1 MSILEMSLSGGA
13 VILAAILI
21 RAVGKNRLP
30 VGAFE
35 ALWALAVLR
44 LTAPVRLPFRFSAFA
59 LVRRLVPHTAGPGPL
74 PAAIA
79 QPGQAA
85 VQAVD
90 IIQAAPLPDRG
101 MPFPTGTVL
110 WLVVACALALLFAVS
125 YARSYRRFH
134 GAEPVDSNYVNQFLA
149 VHPLHRTVQARVSD
163 RISAPLTYGLFR
175 PVILLPRSIDMTDEA
190 ALGFVLTHELAH
202 IRRFD
207 ALRKPAL
214 AAVACLHWFNPL
226 VWTMLVLAGRDMERA
241 CDRAVIDAFGPEAR
255 HSYARALLDME
266 ERRGILAAASGFS
279 RNAIEERIHSIMKIR
294 KKTFLSGTLAL
305 ALVLTV
311 GAVFATAA
319 PEPEGGTP
327 PTLFSGDVIT
337 TSDGTVYLFT
347 EDGEPLAMTQQ
358 EYKILTDPVEV
369 EWWTAEEYAQW
380 LEQEKKDLQECL
392 GERAWTSSDGWFTW
406 TQEKID
412 ETIEMYEHTLEEIE
426 DGLLVSKAVDG
437 SGDVMLVQGDGWDV
451 RFMTGEGAA
460 AVYEGNEKTAAERE
474 ALEER
479 LARLDAEREALA
491 QRLAQIGEAKE
502 EPPREDAQPV
512 QEDDGTVT
520 VPADEDTAEF
530 FGQADGA
537 PYGQLDGGGRVK
549 VAELTAARG
558 STVSV
563 GLQTRAD
570 ATLTVSLH
578 GDANHLGKS
587 VELKAGEMQTVT
599 LSPSQDDKYSLYL
612 TNNSGYPVEF
622 IVSWAVS

>member
-13 VILAAILI
+13 VILAGLLI

-35 ALWALAVLR
+35 ALWALAALR
-44 LTAPVRLPFRFSAFA
+44 LTVPVRLPFRFSAFA
-59 LVRRLVPHTAGPGPL
+59 LVRRLVPHTAGPGPV

-85 VQAVD
+85 AQTVD
-90 IIQAAPLPDRG
+90 IIQTAPLSDNG
-101 MPFPTGTVL
+101 TPFPTATVL
-110 WLVVACALALLFAVS
+110 WLAVACALALVFAAS
-125 YARSYRRFH
+125 YVRSYRRFR
-134 GAEPVDSNYVNQFLA
+134 GAEPVDINYVNQLLA
-149 VHPLHRTVQARVSD
+149 AHPLHRKIAVRVSD
-163 RISAPLTYGLFR
+163 RVSAPLTYGLLR
-175 PVILLPRSIDMTDEA
+175 PVILLPRSMDRADEA

-207 ALRKPAL
+207 ALRKPVL
-214 AAVACLHWFNPL
+214 AAVACLHWFDPL
-226 VWTMLVLAGRDMERA
+226 VWAMLALAGRDMERA
-241 CDRAVIDAFGPEAR
+241 CDRAVIDAFGPDAR

-266 ERRGILAAASGFS
+266 ERRGVPAAASGFS

-294 KKTFLSGTLAL
+294 KKSFLSVCLAL

-319 PEPEGGTP
+319 PEPEGGTA
-327 PTLFSGDVIT
+327 PTRFNGDVIAA
-337 TSDGTVYLFT
+337 SDGTVYVFT
-347 EDGEPLAMTQQ
+347 EDGEPVSMTQE
-358 EYKILTDPVEV
+358 EYKILTAPVEV
-369 EWWTAEEYAQW
+369 EWWTAEEYAAW

-392 GERAWTSSDGWFTW
+392 GERAWTNSDGWFTW

-412 ETIEMYEHTLEEIE
+412 ETIEMYEHILEEIE
-426 DGLLVSKAVDG
+426 NGLLVSKAVDG
-437 SGDVMLVQGDGWDV
+437 SGDVMLAQGDGWDV

-460 AVYEGNEKTAAERE
+460 ALYEQNELTAAEKQE
-474 ALEER
+474 LEER

-491 QRLAQIGEAKE
+491 QRLAQIGEAEE

-512 QEDDGTVT
+512 QEGDGTVT

-530 FGQADGA
+530 FSQADGA

-570 ATLTVSLH
+570 ARLTVSLH
-578 GDANHLGKS
+578 GDANHIGES
-587 VELKAGEMQTVT
+587 VDLKAGEMKTIT
-599 LSPSQDDKYSLYL
+599 LSPSQDDTYGLYL
-612 TNNSGYPVEF
+612 TNNSAYPAEF